1 MFRNVSI
8 YPPLKFSK
16 IWFKGGVYRGKPADI
31 IWLVCRGV
39 TIFLLTQISRSG
51 KPCRYVEHM
60 RKVHRK
66 VSRGLWKKTFNLK
79 NAKET
84 QNVVQKFWQNLIFLV
99 ETFFQRCL
107 QNFLSV
113 WRMCS
118 RYLQGPPD
126 LHLCVSKKSG
136 TARHTNNKISTKK
149 GAVKNFHKVH
159 VLRNFWQ
166 FGPNINWRKV
176 RKIVSNHRCVK
187 SWGNVVWLLLKVR

>member
-1 MFRNVSI
+1 MRFCQNFWTTFWVSFAFFKLKVFFQS
-8 YPPLKFSK
+8 PLETFLCTLRMCSTYLQGLPDLDICVSK
-16 IWFKGGVYRGKPADI
+16 KIVTPRHTNQI
-31 IWLVCRGV
+31 ICQEKWK
-39 TIFLLTQISRSG
+39 QSRF
-51 KPCRYVEHM
+51 
-60 RKVHRK
+60 
-66 VSRGLWKKTFNLK
+66 WKE
-79 NAKET
+79 ET
-84 QNVVQKFWQNLIFLV
+84 QNVVKRFWQYLIFLV

>member
-1 MFRNVSI
+1 M
-8 YPPLKFSK
+8 
-16 IWFKGGVYRGKPADI
+16 G
-31 IWLVCRGV
+31 
-39 TIFLLTQISRSG
+39 SRSF
-51 KPCRYVEHM
+51 YW
-60 RKVHRK
+60 RKY
-66 VSRGLWKKTFNLK
+66 LDQANLVDTLNTCVKCTEKSLGDFEKNFQLTVK

-159 VLRNFWQ
+159 ALRNFYQ
-166 FGPNINWRKV
+166 FWANINCPEQQNAAPKDQYV
-176 RKIVSNHRCVK
+176 E
-187 SWGNVVWLLLKVR
+187 